1 MSATMCIKAV
11 PCPAAHNIGKLLNLV
26 PKSAAS
32 PPADVDGQH
41 PSMMSGNRWLYDV
54 LDIAEVVQA
63 EKVDIILDEQVE
75 SARDTIVAL
84 AR

>member
-1 MSATMCIKAV
+1 MCIKVV
-11 PCPAAHNIGKLLNLV
+11 PCPAAHDIGKLLNLV

-32 PPADVDGQH
+32 PIADVDGQH
-41 PSMMSGNRWLYDV
+41 PSMTPGNQWLHDV

-75 SARDTIVAL
+75 SARDTIVTL
-84 AR
+84 AK